1 MIKAVIFDMDGLMFD
16 TEIMFKKQFGEKLAQ
31 KGIEQVPLEVIESM
45 IGCDSSRV
53 KMYEEQYPGI
63 TQAMEECQKERI
75 DYFFHFFPEPGSANK
90 KGLKELIAYLD
101 KESTPYAIASSSRRE
116 DIEKFLAHAGF
127 PLSPLCIVSG
137 KEGFPSKP
145 DPAIFLEA
153 ARRLGEKIE
162 DCLVLEDSKNGIIA
176 AKRAGAPS
184 IFIQDQIVPDEEME
198 SFIQERKEDL
208 SQVIEIFQEKR

>member
-31 KGIEQVPLEVIESM
+31 KGMAQVPLAVIEDM

-53 KMYEEQYPGI
+53 KRYEAQYSGI
-63 TQAMEECQKERI
+63 TRAMEECQEERI
-75 DYFFHFFPEPGSANK
+75 DYFFRFFPQPGMANK
-90 KGLKELIAYLD
+90 KGLKELVAYLD
-101 KESTPYAIASSSRRE
+101 KESIPYAIASSSYKE
-116 DIEKFLAHAGF
+116 DIEKFLSYAGF
-127 PLSPLCIVSG
+127 PLSPVSIVSG

-153 ARRLGEKIE
+153 AHRLQENIE
-162 DCLVLEDSKNGIIA
+162 DCLVLEDSKNGIMA

-198 SFIQERKEDL
+198 AYIQERKEDL
-208 SQVIEIFQEKR
+208 GQVIAYIQSHR